1 MIFSATKEFFVLTRA
16 CLCLTLI
23 DMAGKLRTEMSAR
36 NQANPKRAIDDMA
49 NDRKSVQIRSDV
61 YDKIEP
67 TLLRVTG
74 YRVKITDF
82 VTKAVEEKLARLE
95 SVAESNLRKT
105 GTEN

>member
-1 MIFSATKEFFVLTRA
+1 
-16 CLCLTLI
+16 
-23 DMAGKLRTEMSAR
+23 MAGKPKTKTIAR
-36 NQANPKRAIDDMA
+36 PQTNPEKVIDYMA
-49 NDRKSVQIRSDV
+49 ASDRKSVQIRSDV

-82 VTKAVEEKLARLE
+82 VTKAVEEKLMRLE
-95 SVAESNLRKT
+95 AESAAGSNLRKT

>member
-1 MIFSATKEFFVLTRA
+1 
-16 CLCLTLI
+16 
-23 DMAGKLRTEMSAR
+23 MAAS
-36 NQANPKRAIDDMA
+36 
-49 NDRKSVQIRSDV
+49 DRKSVQIRSDV

-82 VTKAVEEKLARLE
+82 VTKAVEEKLMRLE
-95 SVAESNLRKT
+95 AESAAGSNLRKT

>member
-1 MIFSATKEFFVLTRA
+1 MLY
-16 CLCLTLI
+16 
-23 DMAGKLRTEMSAR
+23 MAGKPKTKTIAR
-36 NQANPKRAIDDMA
+36 PQANPEKVIDYMA
-49 NDRKSVQIRSDV
+49 ASDRKSVQIRSDV

-82 VTKAVEEKLARLE
+82 VTKAVEEKLMRLE
-95 SVAESNLRKT
+95 AESAAGSNLRKT